1 VTSAIVIPAPGQPI
15 AVIRRHADLLEAF
28 RTIKA
33 ILALSN
39 DFCDERGGMTRGHTD
54 KMLGPSSTKGLSAM
68 GFDTFTSMF
77 AVEFHM
83 MVDMDQV
90 RVMEARWEARHASN
104 VRAEPNRVSQ
114 KILERAKPHIIKDM
128 AKLGGKASGA
138 KRTGSQGTEIMRKVA
153 KARWRKQRA
162 RERASKAMVVT

>member
-1 VTSAIVIPAPGQPI
+1 MSASIAVPAPDDVLATVRGYD
-15 AVIRRHADLLEAF
+15 DLVEAF
-28 RTIKA
+28 RTIKD
-33 ILALSN
+33 LLGLSN
-39 DFCDERGGMTRGHTD
+39 RTCDELAGLVDGHTD
-54 KMLGPSSTKGLSAM
+54 KLLGPSGSKNLSRM
-68 GFDTFTSMF
+68 TVSRFCTIF
-77 AVEFHM
+77 AVKLEM
-83 MVDMDQV
+83 KIDMEQV
-90 RVMEARWEARHASN
+90 SKMEGRWEARHASN
-104 VRAEPNRVSQ
+104 VRAEPNRVSK